1 MQLEKVQEIIRQ
13 KMINKKIIFILN
25 MVFLVSLIYSFYYY
39 QEVKGIVS
47 RESNTYIVKNKY
59 SPGRGVNYII
69 VYNKKEYIIEA
80 QGNKLNINSKIELI
94 YSDKYDTF
102 FYPNNSKKQE
112 KYICGIII
120 LIVAFNLIVFKKNK

>member
-1 MQLEKVQEIIRQ
+1 MIDK
-13 KMINKKIIFILN
+13 KMIDKKIIFILN

-39 QEVKGIVS
+39 QEVKEIVG

-59 SPGRGVNYII
+59 SPGKGVNYII

-80 QGNKLNINSKIELI
+80 QGNKLNSNSKIELI

-120 LIVAFNLIVFKKNK
+120 LIVAFNLIVFKKNR

>member
-1 MQLEKVQEIIRQ
+1 
-13 KMINKKIIFILN
+13 
-25 MVFLVSLIYSFYYY
+25 MVFLVSLIYYY
-39 QEVKGIVS
+39 QELKEIVS

-59 SPGRGVNYII
+59 SLGRGVNYII

-80 QGNKLNINSKIELI
+80 QGDKLNINSKIELI

-120 LIVAFNLIVFKKNK
+120 LIVAFNLIVFEKNR